1 MIRNRSAEV
10 VSCRTEKGHLQMVRP
25 RSVCVWG
32 GGCNDVNI
40 VYIYENKK
48 LKGIILNSQRINKI
62 LKNFKLR
69 EK

>member
-1 MIRNRSAEV
+1 
-10 VSCRTEKGHLQMVRP
+10 MVRP